1 MSVAEKSDEF
11 LTLDPRI
18 KFVGVLKEGNME
30 LSFKESNENFDK
42 DNTKLSCIQTPHII
56 ETGERFSNELGRLEY
71 ISFEYDKAKLFDLTT
86 KEKTLTFATT
96 KDTDNDEIVNK
107 VSNHILNPE
116 KDRPG
121 KFDDETNLAM
131 KSNYDNP
138 WQSHMLNCIKLF
150 KEFTMISIHFN
161 EKTIKTALENYNKQ

>member
-1 MSVAEKSDEF
+1 MSVAEKPNEF

-30 LSFKESNENFDK
+30 LNFKESNEDIEN
-42 DNTKLSCIQTPHII
+42 NSAKLGCIQTPHII
-56 ETGERFSNELGRLEY
+56 EIGERFSNELGKLEY
-71 ISFEYDKAKLFDLTT
+71 ISFEYDKAKLFDLTA
-86 KEKTLTFATT
+86 KEKTVTFATT

-121 KFDDETNLAM
+121 KIDDEKNLSM
-131 KSNYDNP
+131 KSSYDNP

-150 KEFTMISIHFN
+150 KEFTRVSIYVN
-161 EKTIKTALENYNKQ
+161 EKTIKTAWKNYNKQ